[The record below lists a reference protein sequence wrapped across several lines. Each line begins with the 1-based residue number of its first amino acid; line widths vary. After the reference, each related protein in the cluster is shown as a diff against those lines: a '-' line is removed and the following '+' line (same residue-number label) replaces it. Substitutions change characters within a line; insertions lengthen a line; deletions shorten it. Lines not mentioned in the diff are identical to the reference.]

1 MDPGPR
7 VSRLRSEP
15 LAWQRVVPTRCA
27 LQRERDDGA
36 PCVRLYISWPLGVQ
50 ASLGRIGGGRLGQTL
65 GLDTAVGGRRSRG
78 LGLREVRCL
87 VSGSRM
93 TVRAGEVADHLET
106 GSLTPPGSGL
116 RWVRRRRLSQF
127 SRTPGTARHTDQCR
141 TPRRG
146 PRDGLRSGP
155 GPARYRPPEISLR
168 SVCPSH
174 TPPKPRRRLSSR
186 APVR

>member
-1 MDPGPR
+1 MAPPVCVCMSRGLWACRR
-7 VSRLRSEP
+7 VWAE
-15 LAWQRVVPTRCA
+15 LAVDA
-27 LQRERDDGA
+27 
-36 PCVRLYISWPLGVQ
+36 
-50 ASLGRIGGGRLGQTL
+50 LGRRL

-106 GSLTPPGSGL
+106 GSLTPPGSGP

-127 SRTPGTARHTDQCR
+127 SRAPGTARHTDQCR

-155 GPARYRPPEISLR
+155 GLARYRPLDFTPIGLSVPHPAEAAASTQFSCADSMMGSPASAFRFCQR
-168 SVCPSH
+168 S
-174 TPPKPRRRLSSR
+174 T
-186 APVR
+186 